1 MNFTLVSG
9 GAAYMRLQAGE
20 AKYSGTNTL
29 IEYEI
34 GKPWLVYLALYRVI
48 ENKVFF
54 FLLLLFALSRNS

>member
-1 MNFTLVSG
+1 MNFSLVSG

-34 GKPWLVYLALYRVI
+34 GKSRHVYLALCNEEYSD
-48 ENKVFF
+48 FCY
-54 FLLLLFALSRNS
+54 LFII

>member
-1 MNFTLVSG
+1 MNFSLVSG

-34 GKPWLVYLALYRVI
+34 GKSRHVYLAFCNEEYSD
-48 ENKVFF
+48 FCY
-54 FLLLLFALSRNS
+54 LFII